1 MLRDLRVRNLGVI
14 EDLTLSL
21 GPGMTALTGETGAGK
36 TLLVE
41 ALQLVL
47 GGRAA
52 PGLVRAGAT
61 EAVVEARFELP
72 ETGSGPGGE
81 VVLSRSV
88 PASGRSRAW
97 VDGRMAPVGALAE
110 HAARLVDIHGQHEHQ
125 SLLHPAAQ
133 QHALDAFAE
142 VDLSAMTV
150 ARRRLRLL
158 DERLDALG
166 GDARQR
172 AREVDLVRHQL
183 TEIEHA
189 VLRGPDEDEQ
199 LEAEEERLAGMQ
211 AHRQA
216 AAAALTWLA
225 GREDGVTANGDGPG
239 AHDALGR
246 AADQL
251 AGRAPFA
258 EWEGRLRATLTEVS
272 DVASDLR
279 GVVEGWEDDPV
290 RLHEVQAR
298 RRLLHDLRHKYGPTL
313 ADVVASG
320 ERAAQQLNEL
330 LAAAEEADLLAASR
344 ASAEADL
351 RAAESAVRE
360 ARSAAAP
367 ALAGAVGRRLAELA
381 MAGAR
386 LEIAVGDH
394 GAGEPVQFLLGAN
407 PGEPLQPLQRVAS
420 GGELAR
426 TMLALRLV
434 ASGGPATMVFDE
446 VDAGVGG
453 RAALALAGAL
463 REASAGR
470 QVLVVTHL
478 AQVAAFADHQ
488 VAVHKLARGAR
499 TSTGSERLGPEERVV
514 EISRMLSG
522 HPDSA
527 TARAHAVELLAL
539 GRSGGQS
546 ATGDGRVV

>member
-1 MLRDLRVRNLGVI
+1 MRNLGVI
-14 EDLTLSL
+14 EDLTLNL

-41 ALQLVL
+41 ALQVVL

-52 PGLVRAGAT
+52 PGLVRAGAS
-61 EAVVEARFELP
+61 EALVEARFELP
-72 ETGSGPGGE
+72 GTAAAPGHE
-81 VVLSRSV
+81 IVLARSV

-110 HAARLVDIHGQHEHQ
+110 HAAELLDLHGQHDHQ
-125 SLLHPAAQ
+125 SLLQPAAQ
-133 QHALDAFAE
+133 QHALDTFAGI
-142 VDLSAMTV
+142 DLSAM
-150 ARRRLRLL
+150 AGSRRRLRRI
-158 DERLDALG
+158 DDRLAELG
-166 GDARQR
+166 GDDAQR
-172 AREVDLVRHQL
+172 ARELDLVRHQVL
-183 TEIEHA
+183 EITRA
-189 VLRGPDEDEQ
+189 GLDDLQEDERLQ
-199 LEAEEERLAGMQ
+199 AEEERLSGLG

-216 AAAALTWLA
+216 AAAALVWLA
-225 GREDGVTANGDGPG
+225 GPEEGPLGGGAPG

-258 EWEGRLRATLTEVS
+258 EWEGRLRGALADVS
-272 DVASDLR
+272 DLVSDLR
-279 GVVEGWEDDPV
+279 AAVEGWEDDPA
-290 RLHEVQAR
+290 RLDEVQER
-298 RRLLHDLRHKYGPTL
+298 RRLLRDLRHKYGSTL
-313 ADVVASG
+313 ADVVAFG
-320 ERAAQQLNEL
+320 ERAGERLGEL
-330 LAAAEEADLLAASR
+330 VAADEEADLLAASR
-344 ASAEADL
+344 ASAEAEL
-351 RAAESAVRE
+351 RAAETAVRR
-360 ARSAAAP
+360 ARALAAP
-367 ALAGAVGRRLAELA
+367 DLAGAVGRRLAELA

-386 LEIAVGDH
+386 LVIAVGEG

-407 PGEPLQPLQRVAS
+407 PGEPPQPLQRVAS

-463 REASAGR
+463 REASVGR

-488 VAVHKLARGAR
+488 VAVHKVARGGR
-499 TSTGSERLGPEERVV
+499 TTAAAGRLGPDERVV

-522 HPDSA
+522 QPDSA

-539 GRSGGQS
+539 GGSGVPS

>member
-1 MLRDLRVRNLGVI
+1 MLSDLRVRNLGVI

-47 GGRAA
+47 GGRAT
-52 PGLVRAGAT
+52 PGLVRAGAD
-61 EAVVEARFELP
+61 EALVEARFEVAEP
-72 ETGSGPGGE
+72 GTGSEGE
-81 VVLSRSV
+81 VVLTRSV

-97 VDGRMAPVGALAE
+97 VDGRMASVAALAE
-110 HAARLVDIHGQHEHQ
+110 RAAGLVDIHGQHEHQ

-133 QHALDAFAE
+133 QHALDAFAG
-142 VDLSAMTV
+142 VDPSAMHE
-150 ARRRLRLL
+150 ARRRLRVL
-158 DERLDALG
+158 DERIGALG
-166 GDARQR
+166 GDARER
-172 AREVDLVRHQL
+172 AREADLLRHQVA
-183 TEIEHA
+183 EIA
-189 VLRGPDEDEQ
+189 AAALGDPGEDQ
-199 LEAEEERLAGMQ
+199 DLAAEEDRLAGMQ

-216 AAAALTWLA
+216 AANALSWLA
-225 GREDGVTANGDGPG
+225 GPEDGPGTGAGTG

-246 AADQL
+246 AAEHL
-251 AGRAPFA
+251 AGRAPFSA
-258 EWEGRLRATLTEVS
+258 WEDRLRSVLAEVS

-279 GVVEGWEDDPV
+279 AVVEGWEDDPA
-290 RLHEVQAR
+290 RLEQVQAR
-298 RRLLHDLRHKYGPTL
+298 RRLLRDLCHKYGPTL

-320 ERAAQQLNEL
+320 ERAEQRLAEL
-330 LAAAEEADLLAASR
+330 SAAEEEAGQLGVSR
-344 ASAEADL
+344 AAAAAALRSAED
-351 RAAESAVRE
+351 AVRE
-360 ARSAAAP
+360 VRTAAAP
-367 ALAGAVGRRLAELA
+367 VLAVAVGRRLAELA

-386 LEIAVGDH
+386 MEIAVGEH
-394 GAGEPVQFLLGAN
+394 RAGEPVQFLLGAN
-407 PGEPLQPLQRVAS
+407 PGEALQPLQRVAS

-426 TMLALRLV
+426 AMLALRLV
-434 ASGGPATMVFDE
+434 ASGGPPTMVFDE

-453 RAALALAGAL
+453 QAALALAGAL

-488 VAVHKLARGAR
+488 VAVHKVARGPRTATGAR
-499 TSTGSERLGPEERVV
+499 QLGSEERVV

-527 TARAHAVELLAL
+527 TARAHAVELLTL
-539 GRSGGQS
+539 GRSGAGS
-546 ATGDGRVV
+546 ATGDGRVH